1 MAWAMLQRFWI
12 PITTQFFPESA
23 RVPAPAVPL
32 PLSLIARFL
41 PDRACRAL
49 AVNVMHHTRAS
60 TGRPNQEVPL
70 PVPTIATER
79 SIPVTIATGIPVFD
93 GHNDTL
99 LDLPLTGRS
108 FFERSDQG
116 HLDLPRAREGSLG
129 GGFFAVFIR
138 DPEIVMD
145 RPAPVTPADPD
156 DTTAVAAR
164 MSGRYSDPER
174 LPPPMGLNYAQREAM
189 RAVAR
194 LFRREAESAGA
205 AKVVRTAGE
214 LRQCLEQG
222 TFAMELHFE
231 GAEAIDPDFDA
242 LDLYYQ
248 AGLRSL
254 GITWSRPNR
263 FGYGVPFQF
272 PGSPDTGPGLTDL
285 GKELVRE
292 CNRLGIMIDLSHL
305 NEAGFWDVAA
315 ISDAPLVATH
325 SNVHA
330 ICAATRNLTERQL
343 DAIRD
348 TGGIVG
354 LNFNCG
360 FLHPEGNRGS
370 DLDLAIMV
378 DHLDALIE
386 RLGDDKVGL
395 GSDFDGA
402 TMPEG
407 IRDVSLLPNLIE
419 AMRARGYDDATIRK
433 IAYENWLRVM
443 EQTWGA

>member
-1 MAWAMLQRFWI
+1 MSSIDVQN
-12 PITTQFFPESA
+12 
-23 RVPAPAVPL
+23 PA
-32 PLSLIARFL
+32 
-41 PDRACRAL
+41 
-49 AVNVMHHTRAS
+49 
-60 TGRPNQEVPL
+60 
-70 PVPTIATER
+70 
-79 SIPVTIATGIPVFD
+79 PVTITTGIPVFD

-138 DPEIVMD
+138 DPEVAADM
-145 RPAPVTPADPD
+145 PAPATEADRAAG

-164 MSGRYSDPER
+164 MAGRYSDPDR
-174 LPPPMGLNYAQREAM
+174 LPPPMTLEYAQREVM
-189 RAVAR
+189 RTVAR
-194 LFRREAESAGA
+194 LFRLETESAGEA
-205 AKVVRTAGE
+205 RVIRSAGE
-214 LRQCLEQG
+214 LRECLENG
-222 TFAMELHFE
+222 TFAIELHFE
-231 GAEAIDPDFDA
+231 GAEAIDPNFDA
-242 LDLYYQ
+242 LEVYYQ

-263 FGYGVPFQF
+263 FGHGVPFQF
-272 PGSPDTGPGLTDL
+272 PASPDTGLGLTEL

-330 ICAATRNLTERQL
+330 LCASTRNLTERQL
-343 DAIRD
+343 DTIRD
-348 TGGIVG
+348 SEGMVG

-370 DLDLAIMV
+370 DLDLGVMV

-407 IRDVSLLPNLIE
+407 VRDVSLLPNLID
-419 AMRARGYDDATIRK
+419 AMRARGYDDAAIRK

>member
-1 MAWAMLQRFWI
+1 
-12 PITTQFFPESA
+12 
-23 RVPAPAVPL
+23 
-32 PLSLIARFL
+32 
-41 PDRACRAL
+41 
-49 AVNVMHHTRAS
+49 
-60 TGRPNQEVPL
+60 
-70 PVPTIATER
+70 
-79 SIPVTIATGIPVFD
+79 
-93 GHNDTL
+93 
-99 LDLPLTGRS
+99 
-108 FFERSDQG
+108 
-116 HLDLPRAREGSLG
+116 
-129 GGFFAVFIR
+129 
-138 DPEIVMD
+138 
-145 RPAPVTPADPD
+145 
-156 DTTAVAAR
+156 
-164 MSGRYSDPER
+164 MSGRYSDPDR
-174 LPPPMGLNYAQREAM
+174 LPPAMGLDYAQREAM
-189 RAVAR
+189 GAVAR
-194 LFRREAESAGA
+194 LFRLEAESAGA

-214 LRQCLEQG
+214 LRQCLEHG

-242 LDLYYQ
+242 LEVYYQ

-272 PGSPDTGPGLTDL
+272 PASPDTGPGLTDL

-330 ICAATRNLTERQL
+330 ICAATRNLTQRQL

-348 TGGIVG
+348 TEGIVG

-370 DLDLAIMV
+370 DLDLAVMV
-378 DHLDALIE
+378 DHLDALME

-419 AMRARGYDDATIRK
+419 AMRTRGYDDATIRK
-433 IAYENWLRVM
+433 IAYGNWLRVM

>member
-1 MAWAMLQRFWI
+1 
-12 PITTQFFPESA
+12 
-23 RVPAPAVPL
+23 
-32 PLSLIARFL
+32 
-41 PDRACRAL
+41 
-49 AVNVMHHTRAS
+49 
-60 TGRPNQEVPL
+60 
-70 PVPTIATER
+70 
-79 SIPVTIATGIPVFD
+79 VTIATGIPVFD

-108 FFERSDQG
+108 FFERSEQG
-116 HLDLPRAREGSLG
+116 HLDLPRAQEGGLG

-138 DPEIVMD
+138 DPEVAADM
-145 RPAPVTPADPD
+145 PAPDAEDID
-156 DTTAVAAR
+156 DEDTTAVAAR
-164 MSGRYSDPER
+164 MAGRYSDPDH
-174 LPPPMGLNYAQREAM
+174 LPPQMTLHYAQREAM
-189 RAVAR
+189 SAVAR
-194 LFRREAESAGA
+194 LFRLEAESAGA

-214 LRQCLEQG
+214 LRQCLENG

-231 GAEAIDPDFDA
+231 GAEAIDPEFDA
-242 LDLYYQ
+242 LEVYYQ
-248 AGLRSL
+248 AGLRSI

-272 PGSPDTGPGLTDL
+272 PASPDTGPGLTGL

-292 CNRLGIMIDLSHL
+292 CNRLRIMIDLSHL

-315 ISDAPLVATH
+315 ISQAPLVATH

-348 TGGIVG
+348 SDGLVG

-360 FLHPEGNRGS
+360 FLHPEGRRDS
-370 DLDLAIMV
+370 DLELDIMV

-386 RLGDDKVGL
+386 WLGDDRVGL

-407 IRDVSLLPNLIE
+407 VRDASLLPNLLVS
-419 AMRARGYDDATIRK
+419 MRSRGYDDATIRK

-443 EQTWGA
+443 EKTWGE

>member
-1 MAWAMLQRFWI
+1 
-12 PITTQFFPESA
+12 
-23 RVPAPAVPL
+23 
-32 PLSLIARFL
+32 
-41 PDRACRAL
+41 
-49 AVNVMHHTRAS
+49 
-60 TGRPNQEVPL
+60 
-70 PVPTIATER
+70 
-79 SIPVTIATGIPVFD
+79 VTIATGIPVFD

-108 FFERSDQG
+108 FFERSEQG
-116 HLDLPRAREGSLG
+116 HLDLPRAQEGGLG

-138 DPEIVMD
+138 DPEVAADML
-145 RPAPVTPADPD
+145 APDAEDID
-156 DTTAVAAR
+156 DEDTTAVAAR
-164 MSGRYSDPER
+164 MAGRYSDPDH
-174 LPPPMGLNYAQREAM
+174 LPPQMTLHYAQREAM
-189 RAVAR
+189 SAVAG
-194 LFRREAESAGA
+194 LFRLEAESAGA

-214 LRQCLEQG
+214 LRQCLENG

-231 GAEAIDPDFDA
+231 GAEAIDPEFDA
-242 LDLYYQ
+242 LEVYYQ
-248 AGLRSL
+248 AGLRSI

-272 PGSPDTGPGLTDL
+272 PASPDTGPGLTGL

-292 CNRLGIMIDLSHL
+292 CNRLRIMIDLSHL

-315 ISDAPLVATH
+315 ISQAPLVATH

-348 TGGIVG
+348 SDGLVG
-354 LNFNCG
+354 LNFNCD
-360 FLHPEGNRGS
+360 S
-370 DLDLAIMV
+370 DLELDIMV

-386 RLGDDKVGL
+386 WLGDDRVGL

-407 IRDVSLLPNLIE
+407 VRDASLLPNLLVS
-419 AMRARGYDDATIRK
+419 MRSRGYDDATIRK

-443 EQTWGA
+443 EKTWGE

>member
-1 MAWAMLQRFWI
+1 M
-12 PITTQFFPESA
+12 
-23 RVPAPAVPL
+23 
-32 PLSLIARFL
+32 
-41 PDRACRAL
+41 
-49 AVNVMHHTRAS
+49 S
-60 TGRPNQEVPL
+60 TAEKV
-70 PVPTIATER
+70 A
-79 SIPVTIATGIPVFD
+79 PVTISTGIPVFD

-108 FFERSDQG
+108 FFERSEQG
-116 HLDLPRAREGSLG
+116 HIDLPRAQEGGLG

-138 DPEIVMD
+138 DPEVAAA
-145 RPAPVTPADPD
+145 APPDPDGAD

-164 MSGRYSDPER
+164 SSSRYSDPDN
-174 LPPPMGLNYAQREAM
+174 LPPPMTLEYAQREAM

-194 LFRREAESAGA
+194 LFRLEAESAGA
-205 AKVVRTAGE
+205 AKVVRSAAE
-214 LRQCLEQG
+214 LRECLEDG

-242 LDLYYQ
+242 LEIYHK

-272 PGSPDTGPGLTDL
+272 GASPDTGPGLTDL
-285 GKELVRE
+285 GKELVRQ
-292 CNRLGIMIDLSHL
+292 CNRLRIMLDLSHL

-330 ICAATRNLTERQL
+330 LCAATRNLTDRQL
-343 DAIRD
+343 DAVRD
-348 TGGIVG
+348 SGGIVG

-360 FLHPEGNRGS
+360 FLHPEGAREAA
-370 DLDLAIMV
+370 LDLAIMV
-378 DHLDALIE
+378 DHLDALIA
-386 RLGDDKVGL
+386 RLGDDKVAL

-407 IRDVSLLPNLIE
+407 IRDASLLPNLLE
-419 AMRARGYDDATIRK
+419 VMRARGYDAALMRK

-443 EQTWGA
+443 EQTWGE